1 MSHPNISSKGWNR
14 ALYGAGRASIRGSTK
29 RCSSTGKRLS
39 SRLPGAARRSWAST
53 ITQPATTPSERAHLQ
68 AFCSFIEKS
77 GLVDELRMISN
88 VHASCGPSAKGYN
101 GKSYAANQYDV
112 NIARAHSK
120 FAAA

>member
-1 MSHPNISSKGWNR
+1 MQLDR
-14 ALYGAGRASIRGSTK
+14 EAALKSASWGGPQIMGFNHHAAGYDTVKAFV
-29 RCSSTGKRLS
+29 
-39 SRLPGAARRSWAST
+39 AAMKT
-53 ITQPATTPSERAHLQ
+53 SERAHLQ